1 MAVVDAKKA
10 GCTIIFVLYSAV
22 TVGRSFF
29 TPTYN
34 STATLGDGREV
45 WFGYHQSARPSM
57 WRTVLL
63 NIDSKLYMLMNFA
76 PARFFTH
83 YDVLA
88 GGNLANEA
96 TIRKQQ
102 RLLAMHMDSFPL
114 YMYMYV
120 HVPV

>member
-1 MAVVDAKKA
+1 MAVVDDKKA

-57 WRTVLL
+57 WKTVLL

-76 PARFFTH
+76 PARFSHIIMMCLQGETCQMK
-83 YDVLA
+83 L
-88 GGNLANEA
+88 
-96 TIRKQQ
+96 Q
-102 RLLAMHMDSFPL
+102 
-114 YMYMYV
+114 YV
-120 HVPV
+120 NNSAF

>member
-1 MAVVDAKKA
+1 MTRKLV

-57 WRTVLL
+57 WKTVLL
-63 NIDSKLYMLMNFA
+63 NIDSKLYMYMLMNFA
-76 PARFFTH
+76 PARFFHTLLM
-83 YDVLA
+83 LA
-88 GGNLANEA
+88 GGNPW
-96 TIRKQQ
+96 Q
-102 RLLAMHMDSFPL
+102 
-114 YMYMYV
+114 
-120 HVPV
+120 